1 MALCYERFPLI
12 PVPRTLLPRIVLF
25 GDIIFV
31 ASLEV
36 QTHYQINCAT
46 RELSLPAKFEDLNV
60 PSIALYL
67 EAIRFTQFDATTA
80 NPIIHYISESLGP
93 FPRYYPP

>member
-12 PVPRTLLPRIVLF
+12 PVPRTLLPRIVF
-25 GDIIFV
+25 FDDIIFV

-36 QTHYQINCAT
+36 QTHHQINCAT
-46 RELSLPAKFEDLNV
+46 RELSLPAEVEDLNV

-67 EAIRFTQFDATTA
+67 EVLLNLMRRSPTLLFTTS
-80 NPIIHYISESLGP
+80 PS
-93 FPRYYPP
+93 R